1 MSSDAADETR
11 PQDQG
16 TLTDAEQSDDAV
28 RTDADHHVMELLSDH
43 VPLSLLVDLTSPEGP
58 ASEEILEAEGVPENS
73 WWVTGEG
80 GDLGSVG
87 KDLGEA
93 EGDDESD
100 DDTEDGVDETGDGV
114 DDVSS
119 R

>member
-11 PQDQG
+11 PQDSG
-16 TLTDAEQSDDAV
+16 TLTDGGKADDVVDDDAD
-28 RTDADHHVMELLSDH
+28 RQVMELLSEH

-58 ASEEILEAEGVPENS
+58 ASEEILQSEGVPENS

-87 KDLGEA
+87 KGLGEA
-93 EGDDESD
+93 EGDEDVDDE
-100 DDTEDGVDETGDGV
+100 G